1 MGSRWDDRKKGE
13 YEYRLRWDEVTYQPG
28 ELRVVAYKNGKEWAQ
43 ETVKTT
49 GAASKIAMEA
59 DRATIKNDGDDLSFV
74 TVKVTDAAGLMVP
87 RADNEI
93 QFSLEGAGEIVATD
107 NGNAIDLTAF
117 ASHSRRVYNGLAL
130 VIVRAKK
137 GQSGKM
143 ILRAQSAGLAAGEVV
158 ITAQ

>member
-1 MGSRWDDRKKGE
+1 M
-13 YEYRLRWDEVTYQPG
+13 
-28 ELRVVAYKNGKEWAQ
+28 RVVAYKNGKEWAQ
-43 ETVKTT
+43 DTVKTT
-49 GAASKIAMEA
+49 GAASKIALEA
-59 DRATIKNDGDDLSFV
+59 DRTTIKNDGEDLSFV
-74 TVKVTDAAGLMVP
+74 TVKITDANGLMVP

-107 NGNAIDLTAF
+107 NGNAIDLTSF
-117 ASHSRRVYNGLAL
+117 GSHSRRAYNGMAL

-143 ILRAQSAGLAAGEVV
+143 ILRAKSANLADSEVT